1 MDIRIILSFDGMID
15 LTLNP
20 NDGRPGMRLQNIE
33 SSIY

>member
-1 MDIRIILSFDGMID
+1 MID